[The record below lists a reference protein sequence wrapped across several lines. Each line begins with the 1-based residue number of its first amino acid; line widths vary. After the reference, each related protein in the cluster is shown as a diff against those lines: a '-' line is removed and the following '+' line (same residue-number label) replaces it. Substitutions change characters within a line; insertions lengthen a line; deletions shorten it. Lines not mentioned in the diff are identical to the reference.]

1 MPPSSPVRLEMEGRK
16 TLARAL
22 KVMGDVDAPFIRAA
36 LEEGAK
42 LIGDTARGYA
52 RGSIASGIT
61 YEGLKGTGVGSRA
74 IVKAR
79 HPGSKS
85 MEFGRTLYPSG
96 YRRTGG
102 GISGGTK
109 VKRAGQRAKPYI
121 GVKNRDAALGASLPQ
136 ITGEIFPAAIAAE
149 WARLLG
155 QGGD

>member
-1 MPPSSPVRLEMEGRK
+1 MARSSAISMEVAGRK
-16 TLARAL
+16 SLSRAL
-22 KVMGDVDAPFIRAA
+22 KLMGDGDAPFIRAA

-42 LIGDTARGYA
+42 LVGDSARGYA

-74 IVKAR
+74 LIKAR

-85 MEFGRTLYPSG
+85 MEFGRTLYPVG

-102 GISGGTK
+102 RISGGTK
-109 VKRAGQRAKPYI
+109 TKHRGQTARPFI
-121 GVKNRDAALGASLPQ
+121 GVKERNAALGEAIPR
-136 ITGEIFPAAIAAE
+136 IAGEIFPAAIAAE

-155 QGGD
+155 SGGD